1 MARKKP
7 IKPTVMKMALGFMR
21 FRRRVDIPMW
31 HVDHISKVANILRE
45 YADRIEASHSS
56 NAMRASDKTMH
67 CQSLIKSMN
76 RDMGQITP
84 RDPRERGAEKL
95 RYTDF
100 GLINEAGFDELQA
113 RDDMNE

>member
-1 MARKKP
+1 
-7 IKPTVMKMALGFMR
+7 
-21 FRRRVDIPMW
+21 
-31 HVDHISKVANILRE
+31 
-45 YADRIEASHSS
+45 
-56 NAMRASDKTMH
+56 
-67 CQSLIKSMN
+67 MN

-84 RDPRERGAEKL
+84 RDPRERGAEKI